1 MPDENIRF
9 HIRTVAPIHI
19 GCDDSYEPM
28 GFVVDEQNKF
38 LCAFDPLDFIRT
50 LPTADKTRFS
60 AICAKGTIESLL
72 ELYKFMRVRKHPGKK
87 VRLCDGFLTHYAET
101 MQLPVTDRRKIQQE
115 LNRFTIART
124 AFNPNTGQP
133 YIPGSSIKGALRTAW
148 LNKVQRERPARKDDR
163 LKPKDQA
170 KDLEKKLLD
179 GGNFATDPL
188 RMLKISDFMPAG
200 NVKTRIIYAVNEK
213 KKLSKFGAR
222 GLYQILEV
230 IEPGSLFEGMIA
242 VNKPLRE
249 DLIENPLEI
258 RSLIA
263 AAMRFYGQ
271 EIQREN
277 RELGHIGINGV
288 HPEIPSSGF
297 LLRIGRH
304 CGAESVTV
312 DGHRSIRIMQ
322 GKDKPAINRDHATT
336 FWLSADDR
344 KPTDRNMLP
353 FGWLT
358 VAPGPAP
365 ETAYA
370 PEEEEPLEV
379 STPTAAAPKP
389 PVPEKTAAE
398 KLLDELAFINPD
410 DKGRL
415 GTIIQNIE
423 TLPDAQDKAAIARTI
438 RDKLGPKGYKKFKRR
453 DYLDGLLAN
462 AGSDDKD

>member
-38 LCAFDPLDFIRT
+38 LCTFDPLDFIRT
-50 LPTADKTRFS
+50 LPPADKIRFS

-72 ELYKFMRVRKHPGKK
+72 ELYKFMRVRKHPGRKI
-87 VRLCDGFLTHYAET
+87 RLCEGFLTHYAET
-101 MQLPVTDRRKIQQE
+101 MQLPATDRRKIQQE
-115 LNRFTIART
+115 LNRFAIART

-148 LNKVQRERPARKDDR
+148 LNKVQGERPARKDDR

-188 RMLKISDFMPAG
+188 RMLKISDFMPVG
-200 NVKTRIIYAVNEK
+200 DVKTMIVYAVNEK

-230 IEPGSLFEGMIA
+230 IEPGSMFEGVIT
-242 VNKPLRE
+242 VNKPLHD

-277 RELGHIGINGV
+277 RELEHIGINGV

-304 CGAESVTV
+304 SGAESVTV
-312 DGHRSIRIMQ
+312 AGHRSIRIMR
-322 GKDKPAINRDHATT
+322 GKDKPAINLDHATT

-344 KPTDRNMLP
+344 KPTDRNMHP

-358 VAPGPAP
+358 VVPGPAP

-379 STPTAAAPKP
+379 SAPTAAPKP

-398 KLLDELAFINPD
+398 KLLDELALIKPD

-423 TLPDAQDKAAIARTI
+423 TLPDAQDKAAIARAI
-438 RDKLGPKGYKKFKRR
+438 RDKLGTKGYKKFKRR